1 MKHDRNSVDRIGIYR
16 LKDRVGRDAAKE
28 ADLLPE
34 IRPHWILRTADDD
47 VGLYADTAQLVNA
60 VLRRF
65 GLELSRG
72 RYIWNERNVAVKNI
86 LPADTPRKLTYRLK
100 IWKSLNIAYRAADLG
115 NDDIITG
122 ADMLDPV
129 LYFIRDMRYDLHC
142 CAVIASRAFALY
154 YGGINLAGGTA
165 VLSQD
170 RLVYETL
177 IMPEVKI
184 SLRAVSGHK
193 DLSMLEWAH
202 RPRID
207 VDIGVHLYDAHPVTA
222 ALQQYTERRG
232 GDPFSKRRNY
242 PAGDKNILSH
252 RIQNAPLRISEI
264 YQYLSSLSEMSK
276 RILRRAV
283 DPYLKVHMVSR
294 RTSGAAHE
302 GDRLSLGDSHAL
314 SRDKLAAV
322 AIKRS
327 QPL

>member
-16 LKDRVGRDAAKE
+16 FKDRVGRDAAKE

-60 VLRRF
+60 VLSRF

-184 SLRAVSGHK
+184 RLRAVTGHK

-207 VDIGVHLYDAHPVTA
+207 VDIGIHLYDAHPVTA

-242 PAGDKNILSH
+242 PAGDKIYLV
-252 RIQNAPLRISEI
+252 IEFKTPL
-264 YQYLSSLSEMSK
+264 Y
-276 RILRRAV
+276 A
-283 DPYLKVHMVSR
+283 YLKFINICPVYLRCLSGFCGVPLT
-294 RTSGAAHE
+294 RTSKCTWFPVERPVLPTRAIVCPWETLMPFRAI
-302 GDRLSLGDSHAL
+302 SLL
-314 SRDKLAAV
+314 
-322 AIKRS
+322 
-327 QPL
+327 QWP